1 MKMSDKELSM
11 YIDRLNNKQKSL
23 QSIGQSYFTDGMV
36 SVDVYNHDIDTAMRR
51 MLRNEYIAHDE
62 VEKQERSGN
71 ERKRLQ

>member
-11 YIDRLNNKQKSL
+11 DIDRLNNKQKSL
-23 QSIGQSYFTDGMV
+23 QSIEQSYFTDGMV

-62 VEKQERSGN
+62 VEKQA
-71 ERKRLQ
+71 KKW